1 MAAIN
6 TLEIYR
12 ALHPSFN
19 EEQAKKLVTLFNTVT
34 TTIQEEV
41 EKRQFEK
48 LATTEDLLD
57 LKRVVLNLAKAQEK
71 TEQRLNQLA
80 IAQEKTEE
88 RLNQLV
94 MVQEKTEQRL
104 DQLVAAQEKTEKELQ
119 KLTKAVVHLQSE
131 VGGLSNRFGYILED
145 RAIKTL
151 PRLLKQDFDIEIK
164 TMIRDFI
171 EYDEKH
177 FDEIN
182 ILGYGQKN
190 NQDILVIGEAKYQ
203 LANKYLHQ
211 FLVMLDRIKT
221 VKKESLFP
229 LFVCASADPSVRKYA
244 EGLGIKLYYS
254 YQLDL

>member
-1 MAAIN
+1 MATLN

-12 ALHPSFN
+12 ELHPSFN
-19 EEQAKKLVTLFNTVT
+19 EEQTKKLVAVFTTVAT
-34 TTIQEEV
+34 NIREDTER
-41 EKRQFEK
+41 RQFDK
-48 LATTEDLLD
+48 LATKEDLIE
-57 LKRVVLNLAKAQEK
+57 LKHVVFNLAK
-71 TEQRLNQLA
+71 
-80 IAQEKTEE
+80 
-88 RLNQLV
+88 
-94 MVQEKTEQRL
+94 
-104 DQLVAAQEKTEKELQ
+104 AQEKTEKELQ

-151 PRLLKQDFDIEIK
+151 PRLLKQDFGIEIK
-164 TMIRDFI
+164 TMIRDCI

-182 ILGYGQKN
+182 ILGYGQKDS
-190 NQDILVIGEAKYQ
+190 QDILVIGEAKYQ
-203 LANKYLHQ
+203 LANKHIHQ

>member
-1 MAAIN
+1 MAALN

-12 ALHPSFN
+12 ELHPSFN
-19 EEQAKKLVTLFNTVT
+19 EEQTKKLVAVLSTVAT
-34 TTIQEEV
+34 NIREDTER
-41 EKRQFEK
+41 RQFDK
-48 LATTEDLLD
+48 LATKEDILE
-57 LKRVVLNLAKAQEK
+57 LKTVVFNLAK
-71 TEQRLNQLA
+71 
-80 IAQEKTEE
+80 
-88 RLNQLV
+88 
-94 MVQEKTEQRL
+94 
-104 DQLVAAQEKTEKELQ
+104 AQEKTEKELQ

-151 PRLLKQDFDIEIK
+151 PRLLKQDFGIEIK
-164 TMIRDFI
+164 TMIRDCI

-182 ILGYGQKN
+182 ILGYGQKDS
-190 NQDILVIGEAKYQ
+190 QDILVIGEAKYQ
-203 LANKYLHQ
+203 LANKHIHQ

>member
-1 MAAIN
+1 MAALN

-12 ALHPSFN
+12 ELHPSFN
-19 EEQAKKLVTLFNTVT
+19 EEQTKKLVAVLSTVAT
-34 TTIQEEV
+34 NIREDTER
-41 EKRQFEK
+41 RQFDK
-48 LATTEDLLD
+48 LATKEDILE
-57 LKRVVLNLAKAQEK
+57 LKTVVFNLAK
-71 TEQRLNQLA
+71 
-80 IAQEKTEE
+80 
-88 RLNQLV
+88 
-94 MVQEKTEQRL
+94 
-104 DQLVAAQEKTEKELQ
+104 AQEKTEKELQ

-151 PRLLKQDFDIEIK
+151 PRLLKQDFNIEIK
-164 TMIRDFI
+164 TMIRDCI

-182 ILGYGQKN
+182 ILGYGQKD
-190 NQDILVIGEAKYQ
+190 NQDILVIGEAKYE
-203 LANKYLHQ
+203 LANKHIHQ

-254 YQLDL
+254 YQLNL

>member
-1 MAAIN
+1 MTALN

-12 ALHPSFN
+12 ELHPSFN
-19 EEQAKKLVTLFNTVT
+19 EEQTKKLVAVLSTVAT
-34 TTIQEEV
+34 NIREDTER
-41 EKRQFEK
+41 RQFDK
-48 LATTEDLLD
+48 LAAKEDILE
-57 LKRVVLNLAKAQEK
+57 LKTVVFNLAK
-71 TEQRLNQLA
+71 
-80 IAQEKTEE
+80 
-88 RLNQLV
+88 
-94 MVQEKTEQRL
+94 
-104 DQLVAAQEKTEKELQ
+104 AQEKTEKELQ

-164 TMIRDFI
+164 TMIRDCI

-182 ILGYGQKN
+182 ILGYGQKDKK
-190 NQDILVIGEAKYQ
+190 DILVIGEAKYQ
-203 LANKYLHQ
+203 LANKHIHQ

-244 EGLGIKLYYS
+244 EGLGIKLYFS

>member
-6 TLEIYR
+6 TLEIYKE
-12 ALHPSFN
+12 LHPSFN

-34 TTIQEEV
+34 TSIQEEV

-48 LATTEDLLD
+48 LATTENLLD
-57 LKRVVLNLAKAQEK
+57 LKGVVLNLANAQEK
-71 TEQRLNQLA
+71 SEQRLNQLA
-80 IAQEKTEE
+80 
-88 RLNQLV
+88 
-94 MVQEKTEQRL
+94 M
-104 DQLVAAQEKTEKELQ
+104 AQEKTEKVLQ

-151 PRLLKQDFDIEIK
+151 PQLLKQDFGIEIK
-164 TMIRDFI
+164 TMIRDCI

-182 ILGYGQKN
+182 ILGYGQKA

-203 LANKYLHQ
+203 LANKHIHQ

>member
-1 MAAIN
+1 MAALN

-12 ALHPSFN
+12 ELHPSFN
-19 EEQAKKLVTLFNTVT
+19 EEQTKKLVAVLSTVAT
-34 TTIQEEV
+34 NIREDTER
-41 EKRQFEK
+41 RQFDK
-48 LATTEDLLD
+48 LATKEDILE
-57 LKRVVLNLAKAQEK
+57 LKTVVFNLAK
-71 TEQRLNQLA
+71 
-80 IAQEKTEE
+80 
-88 RLNQLV
+88 
-94 MVQEKTEQRL
+94 
-104 DQLVAAQEKTEKELQ
+104 AQEKTEKELQ

-151 PRLLKQDFDIEIK
+151 PRLLKQDFNIEIK
-164 TMIRDFI
+164 TMIRDCI

-182 ILGYGQKN
+182 ILGYGQKD

-203 LANKYLHQ
+203 LANKHIHQ

-254 YQLDL
+254 YQLNL